1 MIRRFY
7 LCLGYASLALGIV
20 GIFLPVLPTT
30 PFVLLAAW
38 CFTRSN
44 PALAA
49 RLYDHPRFGP
59 LLTAWRD
66 QKAIPLPAKIC
77 ALTALALSYA
87 LILYLIESRVLLA
100 VLAAIMGSVALYI
113 ATRPRPRDSCDAP
126 LPNASDR

>member
-1 MIRRFY
+1 MKRYARSGKMLARSGMMRRLY
-7 LCLGYASLALGIV
+7 LCLGYASLALGIA

-49 RLYDHPRFGP
+49 KLYNHPRFVES
-59 LLTAWRD
+59 TT
-66 QKAIPLPAKIC
+66 LPF
-77 ALTALALSYA
+77 
-87 LILYLIESRVLLA
+87 

-113 ATRPRPRDSCDAP
+113 ATRPRPRGRPDVPEPDACE
-126 LPNASDR
+126 R